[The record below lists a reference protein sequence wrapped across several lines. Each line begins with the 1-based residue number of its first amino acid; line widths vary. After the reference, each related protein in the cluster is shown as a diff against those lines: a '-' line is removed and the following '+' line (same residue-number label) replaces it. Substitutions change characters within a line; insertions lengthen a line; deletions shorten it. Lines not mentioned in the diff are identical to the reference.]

1 MNTVL
6 IGTEAVDLLSRIT
19 GQKLSQRDITPPI
32 VFLATLVTVLSGV
45 IYVDGVV
52 TNEEKQR
59 LHNTLNK
66 FSLVN
71 SSLGQLTQLMLK
83 GVAKEQ
89 FYKKLGELTPLIALL
104 SPSQRLLLVGFGY
117 EMSAADGDIDTREQ
131 KYLQIV
137 ANRLEIASK
146 HLAVIEASFS
156 HQGDFEQEALVEVHS
171 LLDSARF
178 HDLDAVFIKAASDLV
193 AVLPTT
199 VETIS
204 TQKQNFSTYEQLA
217 EFQKHRQQIDS
228 LCFEIY
234 KIVKDC
240 ADSDF
245 LPSTLV
251 EEIETISK
259 KLQSQRF
266 RVAVIGEF
274 SQGKSTLLNALLGQE
289 IQPVRAVPCSGTI
302 TVLRY
307 GKQKRIICR
316 YKDER
321 EEEIS
326 LEEYKEKASISK
338 QAALDGLNEELGSSE
353 IDEIIFES
361 PDLTLCQNGV
371 EILDSPG
378 LNEHPQ
384 RTAITQKLLKET
396 DAAIFLTNAM
406 RLLPEK
412 EKELLQD
419 VKNQLTDGQENEPA
433 ENLFILVNF
442 MDLLDDEKDKIDIKQ
457 RLDSFINGKNQLVK
471 GEGRIHYIS
480 AKAAFKSILIMRE
493 DEYLQAFQKFI
504 NHLEQFLIFERGNIK
519 INDAIRCIY
528 KSIES
533 CVNGLDRAV
542 DILDGKVK
550 ISETERQKI
559 IEKIGE
565 ASGRDVKIVLL
576 GNQMIEQTI
585 AQAEE
590 SWNKWREEL
599 ANLLIQKSKY
609 WNSPHSPVL
618 SQKDL
623 IKDYINCFT
632 RDLINELDKWGD
644 RELGDSILKSNI
656 KLLTTNIEIELE
668 AVQAPFQDTEQQVQ
682 TNLYERLNFS
692 VYGIGD
698 DFAGAGGFL
707 GGLGIGGALA
717 AGLLAFTPLGLVAI
731 VAASLTA
738 VVAGSFG
745 LGMLDFDGLREQIKI
760 KVLELGFKKF
770 EESQDKIFANLHEVV
785 KLAIAKKVQLASQ
798 VIEQVI
804 SQYENLLEQQDKV
817 QHETIEQ
824 RNTEKICIA
833 RKCKE
838 LEQLQLELNKILG

>member
-19 GQKLSQRDITPPI
+19 GQKLSQRDITPPV
-32 VFLATLVTVLSGV
+32 VFLATLVTILSGV

-59 LHNTLNK
+59 LHSTLNR
-66 FSLVN
+66 FSLAN

-89 FYKKLGELTPLIALL
+89 IYKKLGELTPLIALL

-117 EMSAADGDIDTREQ
+117 EMSAADGDIDIREQ

-137 ANRLEIASK
+137 ANRLEIAPR

-156 HQGDFEQEALVEVHS
+156 GQGDFEKEALAEVQS

-193 AVLPTT
+193 AVLPTIVEPT
-199 VETIS
+199 V

-217 EFQKHRQQIDS
+217 EFQKHRQQIDG

-245 LPSTLV
+245 LPSTLEKEV
-251 EEIETISK
+251 KTISN

-302 TVLRY
+302 TILRY

-316 YKDER
+316 YKDGR

-326 LEEYKEKASISK
+326 HEEYKDKASISK
-338 QAALDGLNEELGSSE
+338 QAALDGLSEELRSSE

-361 PDLTLCQNGV
+361 PDLSLCQNGV

-412 EKELLQD
+412 EKDLLRD
-419 VKNQLTDGQENEPA
+419 VKSQLVDGQENEPA
-433 ENLFILVNF
+433 DNLFILVNF
-442 MDLLDDEKDKIDIKQ
+442 MDLLDDEEDKIDIKQ
-457 RLDSFINGKNQLVK
+457 RLNSFINGKNLLIK
-471 GEGRIHYIS
+471 GEKRIHYIS
-480 AKAAFKSILIMRE
+480 AKAALKSHLNGTE
-493 DEYLQAFQKFI
+493 DEYLQAFHNFT
-504 NHLEQFLIFERGNIK
+504 NHLEQFLISEQGDIK
-519 INDAIRCIY
+519 INDATRNIH

-542 DILDGKVK
+542 EILEGKLK
-550 ISETERQKI
+550 ISEQ
-559 IEKIGE
+559 EKQQILEQIGE
-565 ASGRDVKIVLL
+565 VSGRDVKIRLL
-576 GNQMIEQTI
+576 VNTLLDNVYEQ
-585 AQAEE
+585 ANA
-590 SWNKWREEL
+590 SWQEWLEGLDERLVKRSEQW
-599 ANLLIQKSKY
+599 S
-609 WNSPHSPVL
+609 SPHSPIWSRNEL
-618 SQKDL
+618 A
-623 IKDYINCFT
+623 KDYARQFNQ
-632 RDLINELDKWGD
+632 DLSTELDLWINNQLKESVLKESLEILD
-644 RELGDSILKSNI
+644 NVIQQELQAIQSNFQNISYLLNKDSINMQFLQESQVNFSSEATKGFWGGFGVLGFGAAILPVILFTGPIMAIILGMGAGTWGMIGITALEESI
-656 KLLTTNIEIELE
+656 KNNVFQMGGEQFANSLDDILE
-668 AVQAPFQDTEQQVQ
+668 KINQVI
-682 TNLYERLNFS
+682 NSLFIERLES
-692 VYGIGD
+692 V
-698 DFAGAGGFL
+698 
-707 GGLGIGGALA
+707 
-717 AGLLAFTPLGLVAI
+717 
-731 VAASLTA
+731 
-738 VVAGSFG
+738 
-745 LGMLDFDGLREQIKI
+745 
-760 KVLELGFKKF
+760 
-770 EESQDKIFANLHEVV
+770 
-785 KLAIAKKVQLASQ
+785 SQ
-798 VIEQVI
+798 VIEQTILI
-804 SQYENLLEQQDKV
+804 SENLLEQQNNV
-817 QHETIEQ
+817 HQATLEQ
-824 RNTEKICIA
+824 RNVEKIWIEQK
-833 RKCKE
+833 RKE
-838 LEQLQLELNKILG
+838 LKKLQLELKKTIG